1 MNGEQSFKTYTSVE
15 NDTWDLIAFK
25 LFGDCKYTYN
35 ILKMNT
41 DFTKVVF
48 FPAGVI
54 LKIPDINES
63 GGDVPP
69 WVK

>member
-1 MNGEQSFKTYTSVE
+1 MSIEQSFKTYRTIE
-15 NDTWDLIAFK
+15 NDTWDLVAFK
-25 LFGDCKYTYN
+25 LFGDSKYTYHLFKIN
-35 ILKMNT
+35 P

-54 LKIPDINES
+54 LKIPDIKES
-63 GGDVPP
+63 EGDVPP